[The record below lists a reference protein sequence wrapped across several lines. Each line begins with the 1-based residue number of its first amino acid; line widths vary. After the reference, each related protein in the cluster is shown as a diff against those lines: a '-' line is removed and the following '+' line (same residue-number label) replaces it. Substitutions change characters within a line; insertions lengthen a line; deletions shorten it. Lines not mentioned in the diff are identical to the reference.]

1 MNGGET
7 ATGVHE
13 VKSNASAYPAGVA
26 EPSVFLCIDHIY
38 LPVGNRFGSDFASN
52 VPNGNYFTGRR
63 RSFALIGF
71 YFIGHRRLG
80 VQNGDQFIGP

>member
-1 MNGGET
+1 MR
-7 ATGVHE
+7 VHE
-13 VKSNASAYPAGVA
+13 IKSDVSVYPVGVA

-38 LPVGNRFGSDFASN
+38 LPVGNPFGSEFASD
-52 VPNGNYFTGRR
+52 VSSGNYFTGRR

-80 VQNGDQFIGP
+80 AQNGDQFIGP